1 MVRLSVIFGLLIAGL
16 PTLAAAKDVCRM
28 KRFGE
33 VACATA
39 HALKTSISATNAEQL
54 RSVGCLRLPDKSTVT
69 VIEKFDDAVQVTI
82 TTKTEI
88 IPFWVNPY
96 ALDCSPVPPSVSAGT
111 PQFRSAYERTG
122 DGFVWKEGKRIGWVD
137 DGSGTFY
144 RLDQIEI
151 GKSEKPIIRANS
163 AGVKIQSNLDA
174 AVLASEQ
181 AVAAPPGAS
190 LERTGDGFVWQAGKR
205 IGWIDASASVY
216 YRSDQIE
223 LGSDQIVRQKQ
234 GETGSPIEGGRL
246 FEAVARA
253 EKKG

>member
-1 MVRLSVIFGLLIAGL
+1 MVRLSVIVGFFIAGL
-16 PTLAAAKDVCRM
+16 PTLAIANDVCRM
-28 KRFGE
+28 KQFGE
-33 VACATA
+33 VACSTA
-39 HALKTSISATNAEQL
+39 RALKTSISATNAEQL

-96 ALDCSPVPPSVSAGT
+96 ALDCSPVPQSVSAGT
-111 PQFRSAYERTG
+111 PPFRSAYERTG

-151 GKSEKPIIRANS
+151 GKSEKPTIKANS
-163 AGVKIQSNLDA
+163 VGIKIQSNLDA

-181 AVAAPPGAS
+181 AATAPPGAS
-190 LERTGDGFVWQAGKR
+190 LERTGDGFVWRAGKR
-205 IGWIDASASVY
+205 IGWVDTSASVY

-223 LGSDQIVRQKQ
+223 LGSDQKARPKQ
-234 GETGSPIEGGRL
+234 GEAGSPIEEGRL
-246 FEAVARA
+246 FEAVVRA
-253 EKKG
+253 EKKD